1 MKFALGQSVPR
12 TEDPR
17 LLKGLGLFID
27 DEVLPYMTHGFV
39 LRSPHAHADIISVNT
54 DIAENSPG
62 VLAIFT
68 GRDWAADNLGAYEP
82 IVADFNRRD
91 GRPMRLTPRSPLA
104 QDRVRHV
111 GDGIALI
118 VAESLNSAKDAAELI
133 EIEYNVLPSVTEV
146 GMAMAE
152 DSLAIWPDSPDNQCF
167 FHEIGDGA
175 AVKAAFEKANHVT
188 RLKLRIRRV
197 SPNTMEPRGCI
208 GEYDAKND
216 RYHLHAGVQQ
226 PHTLRNDLAE
236 QIFNVSG
243 IQLQVTSGDVG
254 GSFGLKG
261 GYSPE
266 YHMTLWAAK
275 KIGRPVKWIC
285 ERSEGLATDEH
296 DRDHVCEAALA
307 LDRDGNFLALDVK
320 NTTAIGAYLGRTGIV
335 TPVFHQGGLAGTY
348 LTPAIHVEV
357 SVVFTNTATTGPYRG
372 SGRPESAYIV
382 ERLIDQAAREMDIDK
397 AELRRRNTVPPEAM
411 PFKTG
416 LIYTLD
422 CGDFPRNLEDALNH
436 SDYKNFEA
444 RRQEAKTRG
453 KLRGIGL
460 ANIIEQTS
468 QIFGETVNIRF
479 DPSGMLTVLAGSLS
493 HGQGHDTMYKILV
506 SDKLGVDADDI
517 RVVDGDTDIMPDG
530 GGTYASRTAAL
541 GGTAAFM
548 AADKVIEKGRQLAA
562 HMFEAAPGDI
572 EFSNGSYK
580 VVGTDKEI
588 NIQEVAR
595 ASYQPLRFPAEVE
608 PGLFDTATFAPFIP
622 NFPNGCHVCELEID
636 PETGGCEIARYT
648 VVDDVGTV
656 INALTLEGQ
665 IHGGIGQAVGQVF
678 GERVVYDDQSG
689 QLMTGSFLDYAMP
702 RADDMCEF
710 DCYNNPVPTE
720 TNAVG
725 AKGAGEAGNVG
736 GLPAIMNA
744 VLDALAPVGVDHLDL
759 PATPDKIWHA
769 IKAAQE
775 APVGKL

>member
-1 MKFALGQSVPR
+1 M
-12 TEDPR
+12 
-17 LLKGLGLFID
+17 
-27 DEVLPYMTHGFV
+27 
-39 LRSPHAHADIISVNT
+39 N
-54 DIAENSPG
+54 
-62 VLAIFT
+62 
-68 GRDWAADNLGAYEP
+68 
-82 IVADFNRRD
+82 
-91 GRPMRLTPRSPLA
+91 
-104 QDRVRHV
+104 
-111 GDGIALI
+111 
-118 VAESLNSAKDAAELI
+118 
-133 EIEYNVLPSVTEV
+133 
-146 GMAMAE
+146 
-152 DSLAIWPDSPDNQCF
+152 
-167 FHEIGDGA
+167 
-175 AVKAAFEKANHVT
+175 
-188 RLKLRIRRV
+188 
-197 SPNTMEPRGCI
+197 
-208 GEYDAKND
+208 
-216 RYHLHAGVQQ
+216 
-226 PHTLRNDLAE
+226 
-236 QIFNVSG
+236 
-243 IQLQVTSGDVG
+243 
-254 GSFGLKG
+254 
-261 GYSPE
+261 
-266 YHMTLWAAK
+266 
-275 KIGRPVKWIC
+275 
-285 ERSEGLATDEH
+285 
-296 DRDHVCEAALA
+296 
-307 LDRDGNFLALDVK
+307 
-320 NTTAIGAYLGRTGIV
+320 
-335 TPVFHQGGLAGTY
+335 
-348 LTPAIHVEV
+348 
-357 SVVFTNTATTGPYRG
+357 
-372 SGRPESAYIV
+372 
-382 ERLIDQAAREMDIDK
+382 IDK

-422 CGDFPRNLEDALNH
+422 CGDFPQNLEDALNH
-436 SDYKNFEA
+436 SDYGNFEV
-444 RRQEAKTRG
+444 RRQEAKAKG

-493 HGQGHDTMYKILV
+493 HGQGHDTMYKILI

-572 EFSNGSYK
+572 EFSDGSYK
-580 VVGTDKEI
+580 VVGTDREI
-588 NIQEVAR
+588 DIQEVAR
-595 ASYQPLRFPAEVE
+595 AAYQPLRFPAEVE

-636 PETGGCEIARYT
+636 PETGGCTIVRYT

-759 PATPDKIWHA
+759 PATPDKIWRA
-769 IKAAQE
+769 IQSAQE